1 MKDVLIY
8 LPIPVV
14 LFIDQIFKAFSP
26 VGVRNTG
33 IILGYMSELS
43 VFVKSVLMTSG
54 YLLLLVVFIYSM
66 MLLTQKV
73 PFLRGAAALFLGG
86 VSSNCLDRML
96 FHFVRDHWTFD
107 GEVFFNF
114 ADVCIWIGLPILV
127 FFIFFYRK
135 DIWREDCVR
144 RSFVLVSKSHQQ
156 IIKHILGI
164 FVFTIIIF
172 SLFQVAFLKFI
183 NVGDSALYT
192 YAVLSFIFGSC
203 TLMLTG
209 LFIFIY
215 TQRIVGPLQ
224 KLQRHLSDEKLSV
237 SEFNM
242 RKGDPLVELKEISKI
257 IQTMERE
264 L

>member
-1 MKDVLIY
+1 MKDIFIY
-8 LPIPVV
+8 LPIPLVI
-14 LFIDQIFKAFSP
+14 LLDQTFKALFP
-26 VGVRNTG
+26 IGVRNTG

-54 YLLLLVVFIYSM
+54 YLLLLVMFIYSM
-66 MLLTQKV
+66 MLLTQKL
-73 PFLRGAAALFLGG
+73 PLLRGSGALFMGG

-96 FHFVRDHWTFD
+96 FHYVRDHWTFD

-114 ADVCIWIGLPILV
+114 ADVCIWIGTPALV
-127 FFIFFYRK
+127 FCIFFYRK

-156 IIKHILGI
+156 ITKHIVAI
-164 FVFTIIIF
+164 FTFTIFIF
-172 SLFQVAFLKFI
+172 FLFQIAFLKFI
-183 NVGDSALYT
+183 NVGQTALYT
-192 YAVLSFIFGSC
+192 YSILSFVFGAC
-203 TLMLTG
+203 TLVLTG
-209 LFIFIY
+209 LFVFIY

-224 KLQRHLSDEKLSV
+224 KLQRHLSDDSLSV
-237 SEFNM
+237 SGFNM

-257 IQTMERE
+257 IQTMERD